1 MGSGADNSYELAG
14 FGFKAN
20 RTRSQVTLN
29 ERMYW
34 RILTE
39 TACNRF
45 KWEGLPETVSPRF
58 LELCLFRMAVC
69 IFYNDPKYGYLAL
82 RGTGSGKWNMYDDP
96 TKFFVTGNSFVSKE
110 LKDTECVPIW
120 ANYLRIPDIDVV
132 SLYARRLAEIDQTIY
147 ITVKNMRVTK
157 TVVTDENQRHSW
169 SNLMRLADE
178 GLPVIFASQALDM
191 TQLQALDVG
200 ADYHYLS
207 ELMIARSRYLNDC
220 ASLLGINNA
229 NQDKKER
236 LVTDEVAAN
245 DEQVASAKYINLN
258 ARQQACEKINKMFPE
273 LNVSVDYRADAEAK
287 EEQENQLKAQKELTN
302 NGNVHNDPQK
312 ASGAQGGNS

>member
-1 MGSGADNSYELAG
+1 MGSGADYSYDLAG

-20 RTRSQVTLN
+20 RTRSQVGLN

-39 TACNRF
+39 LACNRF
-45 KWEGLPETVSPRF
+45 KWEGLPETVSERF
-58 LELCLFRMAVC
+58 LELCLYQMAVC
-69 IFYNDPKYGYLAL
+69 IFYNDKRYGYLAL
-82 RGTGSGKWNMYDDP
+82 RGTGSGIWNMYDDP
-96 TKFFVTGNSFVSKE
+96 TEFQVTGNSFVTKQ

-120 ANYLRIPDIDVV
+120 ANYLRIPDLDIVT
-132 SLYARRLAEIDQTIY
+132 LYARRLAEIDQTIY

-178 GLPVIFASQALDM
+178 GLPVIFATQALDM

-207 ELMIARSRYLNDC
+207 ELMIARSRYINDC
-220 ASLLGINNA
+220 MSLLGINNA

-236 LVTDEVAAN
+236 LVADEVAAN
-245 DEQVASAKYINLN
+245 DEQVQSAKYINLN
-258 ARQQACEKINKMFPE
+258 ARQQACEKINKMFPD
-273 LNVSVDYRADAEAK
+273 LNVSVDYRSAK
-287 EEQENQLKAQKELTN
+287 EQEEKQKELMAG
-302 NGNVHNDPQK
+302 GNVHNDAQET
-312 ASGAQGGNS
+312 SGAKQGNS